1 MIILRMMAICGCGT
15 RYDVEVWDDW
25 ARLAG
30 EQLRRGHQIQV
41 EGRLKQD
48 EWNDKTTGAQVVIK
62 NHSNLCRH
70 AN

>member
-1 MIILRMMAICGCGT
+1 M
-15 RYDVEVWDDW
+15 EVWDDW

-48 EWNDKTTGAQVVIK
+48 EWNDKTTGALSFLK
-62 NHSNLCRH
+62 NH
-70 AN
+70 ANISREHKPKSKHTDKQMKH